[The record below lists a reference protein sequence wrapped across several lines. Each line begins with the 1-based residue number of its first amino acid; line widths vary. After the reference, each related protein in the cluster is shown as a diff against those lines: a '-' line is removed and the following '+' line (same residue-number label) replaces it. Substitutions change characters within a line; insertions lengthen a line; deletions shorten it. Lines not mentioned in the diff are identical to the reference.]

1 MTAKTIYLLND
12 DCLIIGKEI
21 RTTFL
26 GIVVKRKYVRYPKPV
41 KYQR

>member
-12 DCLIIGKEI
+12 DCLIVGKEI

-26 GIVVKRKYVRYPKPV
+26 GIVVKREYIRYPKPV

>member
-1 MTAKTIYLLND
+1 MTTKTIYLLND

-26 GIVVKRKYVRYPKPV
+26 GVTIKRERFYYPKAM

>member
-12 DCLIIGKEI
+12 DCLIVGKEI

-26 GIVVKRKYVRYPKPV
+26 GIVVKRKYIRYPEPV

>member
-1 MTAKTIYLLND
+1 MTAKTICLLND
-12 DCLIIGKEI
+12 DCLIVGKEI

-26 GIVVKRKYVRYPKPV
+26 GITIKRERFYYRKPV

>member
-1 MTAKTIYLLND
+1 MTTKTIYLLND
-12 DCLIIGKEI
+12 DYLIVGKEI

-26 GIVVKRKYVRYPKPV
+26 GIVVKRKYIRYPKPV